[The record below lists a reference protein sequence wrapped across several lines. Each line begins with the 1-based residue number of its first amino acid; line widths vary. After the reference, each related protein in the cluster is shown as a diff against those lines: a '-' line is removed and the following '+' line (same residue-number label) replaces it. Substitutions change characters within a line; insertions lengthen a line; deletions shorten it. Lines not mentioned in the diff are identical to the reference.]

1 MQLGSTL
8 VQENVKIIVCNIVKR
23 QLKVKNDSLN
33 CHSPAQLC
41 NLNGGNGDEDTQCV
55 EEFTA
60 SLTRYRWFFNLG
72 QFLNG
77 IGAAP
82 LITLGTTLL
91 DESVSKKNSPMYI
104 GIFQVI

>member
-1 MQLGSTL
+1 MSQ
-8 VQENVKIIVCNIVKR
+8 I
-23 QLKVKNDSLN
+23 
-33 CHSPAQLC
+33 C
-41 NLNGGNGDEDTQCV
+41 NLNGGNFDDDAECA
-55 EEFTA
+55 EEFTE
-60 SLTRYRWFFNLG
+60 SLSRYRWFFNLG

-104 GIFQVI
+104 GIFQVHVGHRIVVLMLKGNVSCTQVVRTVRILAI

>member
-1 MQLGSTL
+1 M
-8 VQENVKIIVCNIVKR
+8 
-23 QLKVKNDSLN
+23 
-33 CHSPAQLC
+33 
-41 NLNGGNGDEDTQCV
+41 

-91 DESVSKKNSPMYI
+91 DESVSKTSAPVYI
-104 GIFQVI
+104 GMFEACFVLGPAFG

>member
-1 MQLGSTL
+1 M
-8 VQENVKIIVCNIVKR
+8 
-23 QLKVKNDSLN
+23 KVFECAKCVS
-33 CHSPAQLC
+33 QIC
-41 NLNGGNGDEDTQCV
+41 NLNGGNGDEETQCV

-104 GIFQVI
+104 GIFQVGYTSSYRYDSYWNVLV